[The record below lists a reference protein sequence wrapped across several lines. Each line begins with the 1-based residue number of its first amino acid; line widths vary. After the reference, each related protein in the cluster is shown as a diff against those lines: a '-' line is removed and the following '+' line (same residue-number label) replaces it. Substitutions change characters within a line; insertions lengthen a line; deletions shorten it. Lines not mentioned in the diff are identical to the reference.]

1 MYEDLKVASAQEI
14 SALQRQIQQ
23 LQESRD
29 PPKLIASE
37 RIAHDAELA
46 RRVADLERRL
56 VVRATNALGRNAL
69 TGRAVRTLGILR
81 RDWKEL

>member
-1 MYEDLKVASAQEI
+1 MYEDLKESSAREIAELLREVQRLEDELAALGAS
-14 SALQRQIQQ
+14 
-23 LQESRD
+23 
-29 PPKLIASE
+29 
-37 RIAHDAELA
+37 HGNGTDADLA

-56 VVRATNALGRNAL
+56 VVRASNAIGRNAL